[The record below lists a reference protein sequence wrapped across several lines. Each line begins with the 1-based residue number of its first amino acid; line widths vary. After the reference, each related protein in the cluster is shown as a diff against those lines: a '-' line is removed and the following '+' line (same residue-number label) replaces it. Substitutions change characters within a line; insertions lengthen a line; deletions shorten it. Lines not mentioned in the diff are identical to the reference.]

1 MLQTA
6 ETLHD
11 TNPNDPYAWQTAAAL
26 AAGLGIAERTVRARA
41 QSGAI
46 ERCTGPGGRSYY
58 RQPRQGRH
66 ERQPMAADGMPDAG
80 NDGSRHAA
88 DADAL
93 QAWAVVVRE
102 QLGQLETMRAAVTAA
117 EVTAASLAATAT
129 ERERVHALELD
140 IARNERQRAQERA
153 EQTERALA
161 ITTARS
167 RLLERLAACSW
178 YAIGSRRQLRRELA
192 GLELDTASPAAI
204 R

>member
-11 TNPNDPYAWQTAAAL
+11 ARCDDPHAWQTAASL

-80 NDGSRHAA
+80 NSGNRHAA
-88 DADAL
+88 ADTDAV
-93 QAWAVVVRE
+93 QAWAIVVRE
-102 QLGQLETMRAAVTAA
+102 QFNALETLRASLTAA
-117 EVTAASLAATAT
+117 EVTAASLAATAA
-129 ERERVHALELD
+129 ERERVHNLELD
-140 IARNERQRAQERA
+140 IARNDRQRAQERA
-153 EQTERALA
+153 EQTEQALA
-161 ITTARS
+161 LATARVCV
-167 RLLERLAACSW
+167 LERLAACSW
-178 YAIGSRRQLRRELA
+178 YAVRTRRQLRLELA
-192 GLELDTASPAAI
+192 ELERQS
-204 R
+204 